1 MSMLCALP
9 LAASLFASCAV
20 EAPLAVGYAE
30 GENVLLTPIDTA
42 QILSVNVRR
51 GDRVAEG
58 DMLAE
63 LESEDAR
70 LAVAEAEAA
79 LLQARAQLA
88 DLRQGKRPEEIAV
101 LQATLQSAR
110 AQADEAQ
117 RALDRTRDLAGRGV
131 VTQADLDRAQTAL
144 EQAQAAVGQ
153 AEANLAVGGL
163 PAREET
169 IKAAENQVTRA
180 QAVLDQARWR
190 LSKRRIAAPGPGEV
204 QDIIR
209 NAGDTAGPAAPV
221 LSMLPDGAVKLKLYL
236 PEPAFATVSVGDLLR
251 VRCDGCADDLTAR
264 ISYVSAEPE
273 FTPPVIY
280 SLETRQKLVH
290 LVEAR
295 PEGEAP
301 RLKPGQIVDVVLAD
315 RSDGERD

>member
-1 MSMLCALP
+1 MSLLCALP
-9 LAASLFASCAV
+9 LAASLFASCAG
-20 EAPLAVGYAE
+20 EQPLAVGYVE
-30 GENVLLTPIDTA
+30 GENVLLAPIDTA
-42 QILSVNVRR
+42 QVFTVAVRR
-51 GDRVAEG
+51 GDRVAGG
-58 DMLAE
+58 DLLAE

-79 LLQARAQLA
+79 LQQAKAQLS

-101 LQATLQSAR
+101 LQATLESAR
-110 AQADEAQ
+110 AQADEA
-117 RALDRTRDLAGRGV
+117 RRVLDRTRDLASRGI
-131 VTQADLDRAQTAL
+131 VTKADLDRAETAL
-144 EQAQAAVGQ
+144 TQADAAVGQ

-169 IKAAENQVTRA
+169 IKAAENQVARA
-180 QAVLDQARWR
+180 EAMLEQARWR

-209 NAGDTAGPAAPV
+209 NEGDTAGPAAPV
-221 LSMLPDGAVKLKLYL
+221 LSLLPDGAVKLKLYV
-236 PEPAFATVSVGDLLR
+236 PEPAFSSISVGALLK
-251 VRCDGCADDLTAR
+251 VRCDGCPDDLTAR
-264 ISYVSAEPE
+264 VSYVSAEPE

-295 PEGEAP
+295 PEGETA
-301 RLKPGQIVDVVLAD
+301 RLKPGQIVDVVLAEKA
-315 RSDGERD
+315 DGQRD